1 MDDQRLAD
9 AIAGAVVA
17 KYSELPKNGKPS
29 STEWTILAGI
39 VASRPRRAS
48 EATGDDHELTVVALA
63 TGNKGLCYS
72 KLRKDGRALNDSHA
86 EVLARRSLIHFLQ
99 TQLMLLVSQGSGA
112 ATDDNCI
119 LQWLDTPDKSGT
131 CACVQ
136 PGVRFHLFISQ
147 APCGDASIFSRED
160 CSRAGPV
167 NAPFACFHA
176 TDDEDPHPSAKRLKI
191 STDDKR
197 IVEMSDSNN
206 RTGAKIVTLL
216 QPKVDNLNTRAEE
229 GRQVQRVGDEDG
241 CTKKIVAEA
250 EGMLR
255 TKPGRGEPTRSMSC
269 SDKIARWNVLG
280 LQGALL
286 APLILPVYLD
296 SCVVSEPTFN
306 AHALARSLGGR
317 IAHVSDALAGRYRL
331 NIPRLLTSSILFHSS
346 REQVEKRII
355 QGLLATSHQNS
366 HGGGEAGGGKRSKGQ
381 RAVCSPTGSSINWN
395 AANRLVWH
403 TLPPPRQPKPPHTPP
418 PEPSHP
424 QPSQPSQPSQTS
436 LAKDCLGCDEEEV
449 HERKLCES
457 DVTCHREP
465 GASGESVVTSC
476 ELTSE
481 STIGNTGFRLGATR
495 RSVETD
501 ASVSR
506 ISKRSLFARHLQLLA
521 FLPCSNVSTPPGQ
534 RVESGPEI
542 ATPEKARGGAQYVE
556 EAEGRLMIDGGQE
569 VVGDALGARAAEVG
583 RDALGAQAASKAG
596 ISRVTSLTQIV
607 SSDSFTE
614 MVSSSA
620 HMLTSDMT
628 PGAPA
633 HMTAVGTHML
643 AEHMTPPPRQQY
655 VDLQTEAKPEEGRG
669 GDAKAAIGYGDAK
682 RRDEA
687 YVKARCVLLD
697 ALHQLGGWLVNHESL
712 EHFSLPPCKRI

>member
-1 MDDQRLAD
+1 MERYEDLRLAD

-63 TGNKGLCYS
+63 TGNKCLCSS

-99 TQLMLLVSQGSGA
+99 TQLMLLVSQGGGA

-119 LQWLDTPDKSGT
+119 LQWLDTPDESGT

-136 PGVRFHLFISQ
+136 PGVHFHLFVSQ

-160 CSRAGPV
+160 CSLAGPV
-167 NAPFACFHA
+167 KAPFACA
-176 TDDEDPHPSAKRLKI
+176 TDDEDPHPNAKRLKI

-216 QPKVDNLNTRAEE
+216 QPKVDNLNARAEE
-229 GRQVQRVGDEDG
+229 GRQVERVGDEDG
-241 CTKKIVAEA
+241 CTKKMVAEA

-286 APLILPVYLD
+286 APLIRPVYLD

-331 NIPRLLTSSILFHSS
+331 NIPRLLSSSILFHSS

-366 HGGGEAGGGKRSKGQ
+366 HGGEEAGGGKRSKGQ
-381 RAVCSPTGSSINWN
+381 RAVCSPTGSCINWN
-395 AANRLVWH
+395 AANRLVWYK
-403 TLPPPRQPKPPHTPP
+403 LPPPRQAKASHAQP
-418 PEPSHP
+418 PEASHA
-424 QPSQPSQPSQTS
+424 QPSQPSQPWH
-436 LAKDCLGCDEEEV
+436 AKDCLGCDKEEV
-449 HERKLCES
+449 DEREVCES

-521 FLPCSNVSTPPGQ
+521 LLPCSIFSTPPGQ

-542 ATPEKARGGAQYVE
+542 ATPEKAGGGAQYVE
-556 EAEGRLMIDGGQE
+556 EAEGRLMMDGGQE
-569 VVGDALGARAAEVG
+569 VVGDALGARAPELG
-583 RDALGAQAASKAG
+583 RHALAAQAASKAG

-607 SSDSFTE
+607 SSDSLTE
-614 MVSSSA
+614 MVTSA

-628 PGAPA
+628 PAA
-633 HMTAVGTHML
+633 ATQMLTDHMTA
-643 AEHMTPPPRQQY
+643 PPRQEY
-655 VDLQTEAKPEEGRG
+655 VDLLTEAKPEGGRG

-687 YVKARCVLLD
+687 YVKARAVLLH
-697 ALHQLGGWLVNHESL
+697 ALHQLGGWLVNDESL

>member
-1 MDDQRLAD
+1 MERHEDLRLAD

-63 TGNKGLCYS
+63 TGNKCLCSS

-136 PGVRFHLFISQ
+136 PGVRFHLFVSQ
-147 APCGDASIFSRED
+147 SPCGDASIFSRED
-160 CSRAGPV
+160 CSLAGPV
-167 NAPFACFHA
+167 KAPFACAHA
-176 TDDEDPHPSAKRLKI
+176 TDDEDPHPNAKRLKI

-216 QPKVDNLNTRAEE
+216 QPKVDNLNARAED
-229 GRQVQRVGDEDG
+229 GRQVGRVGDEDG
-241 CTKKIVAEA
+241 CTKKMVAEA

-286 APLILPVYLD
+286 APLIRPVYLD

-331 NIPRLLTSSILFHSS
+331 NIPRLLSSSILFHSS

-355 QGLLATSHQNS
+355 QGLLATSLQNS
-366 HGGGEAGGGKRSKGQ
+366 HGGEEAGGGKRSKGQ
-381 RAVCSPTGSSINWN
+381 RAVCSPTGSCINWN
-395 AANRLVWH
+395 AGNRLVWH
-403 TLPPPRQPKPPHTPP
+403 KLPPPRQPKPSHTQP

-424 QPSQPSQPSQTS
+424 QPSQPWH
-436 LAKDCLGCDEEEV
+436 AKDCLGCDKEEV
-449 HERKLCES
+449 DEREVCESNERVLCES

-521 FLPCSNVSTPPGQ
+521 LLPCSIFSTPPGQ

-542 ATPEKARGGAQYVE
+542 ATPEKAGGGAQYVE
-556 EAEGRLMIDGGQE
+556 EAEGRLMMDGGQE
-569 VVGDALGARAAEVG
+569 VVGDAPAA
-583 RDALGAQAASKAG
+583 A
-596 ISRVTSLTQIV
+596 TQ
-607 SSDSFTE
+607 
-614 MVSSSA
+614 
-620 HMLTSDMT
+620 MLTE
-628 PGAPA
+628 
-633 HMTAVGTHML
+633 HMTA
-643 AEHMTPPPRQQY
+643 PPRQQY
-655 VDLQTEAKPEEGRG
+655 VDLLTEAKPEEGRG
-669 GDAKAAIGYGDAK
+669 GDAKAPIGYGDAK

-687 YVKARCVLLD
+687 YVKARAVLLD